1 MIYGLGTDI
10 INIDR
15 IAQTLAKFGDRFA
28 ERTFTEGEQAE
39 ITAETNAARCS
50 AKAAKLFAAKEAAVK
65 ALGTGFRDGISWRD
79 VEVSHDALGKPL
91 LKFYGAAAAKLASVS
106 QGKTAVL
113 HLSLSDDYPVA
124 TAVVI
129 IEFLGL

>member
-10 INIDR
+10 INIER
-15 IAQTLAKFGDRFA
+15 IAKTLAKFGARFT
-28 ERTFTEGEQAE
+28 ERTFTENEQAE
-39 ITAETNAARCS
+39 IAAETGEVGRSAR
-50 AKAAKLFAAKEAAVK
+50 AAKFFAAKEAAVK
-65 ALGTGFRDGISWRD
+65 ALGTGFRNGIGWRD
-79 VEVSHDALGKPL
+79 VEVSHDELGKPL
-91 LKFYGAAAAKLASVS
+91 LKFSGAAAARLASAV

-129 IEFLGL
+129 IEF

>member
-10 INIDR
+10 INIER
-15 IAQTLAKFGDRFA
+15 IAKTLAKFGARFT
-28 ERTFTEGEQAE
+28 ERTFTENEQAE
-39 ITAETNAARCS
+39 IAAETGEAGRSAR
-50 AKAAKLFAAKEAAVK
+50 AAKFFAAKEAAVK
-65 ALGTGFRDGISWRD
+65 ALGTGFRNGIGWRD
-79 VEVSHDALGKPL
+79 VEVSHDELGKPL
-91 LKFYGAAAAKLASVS
+91 LKFSGAAAARLASAA

-129 IEFLGL
+129 IEF